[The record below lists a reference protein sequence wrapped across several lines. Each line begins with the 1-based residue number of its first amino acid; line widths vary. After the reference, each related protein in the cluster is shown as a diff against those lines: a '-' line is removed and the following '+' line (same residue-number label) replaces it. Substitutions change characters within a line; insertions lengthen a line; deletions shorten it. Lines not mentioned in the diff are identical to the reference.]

1 MITYGED
8 LIAFGRLPSPF
19 CFVFPKLSFKVE
31 LMLGDVT
38 KAATHDA
45 AVAEAVRRWGRLD
58 VYVNNAAIGVGG
70 DVLDAKA
77 FEDGC

>member
-1 MITYGED
+1 
-8 LIAFGRLPSPF
+8 
-19 CFVFPKLSFKVE
+19 
-31 LMLGDVT
+31 MLGDVT

-77 FEDGC
+77 FEDGCEIMLYDL

>member
-1 MITYGED
+1 
-8 LIAFGRLPSPF
+8 
-19 CFVFPKLSFKVE
+19 
-31 LMLGDVT
+31 MLGDVT

-77 FEDGC
+77 FEDGCEIMSYYDL